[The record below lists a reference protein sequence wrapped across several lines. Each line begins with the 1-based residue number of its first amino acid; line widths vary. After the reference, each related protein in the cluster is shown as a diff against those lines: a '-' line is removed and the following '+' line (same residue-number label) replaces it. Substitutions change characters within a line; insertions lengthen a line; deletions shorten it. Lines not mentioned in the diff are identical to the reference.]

1 MPAHIGYV
9 RPELLSD
16 KNKRKGRT
24 VRLLKTAGM
33 FGLVGLD
40 MLESLRLTASE
51 ESFDWNCWCVD
62 GAMKES
68 GRGLKMRNERREW
81 ARRRAFMGQCKQN
94 EDFGSGTAAS
104 RSGGQAR
111 QTWQCPP
118 AAKNAGIRLSSP
130 QTLALTYVHTVV
142 LWQILPNR
150 ALSPSPIPT
159 PTTSTI
165 RLPSLVRPLSNVSV
179 QTPHGTF
186 LARLPTPGM
195 SATRSYFLT
204 SSINSS

>member
-1 MPAHIGYV
+1 MEIAISKPALLARREPAMPAHIGYV

-81 ARRRAFMGQCKQN
+81 ARRRTFMGQCKQN

-104 RSGGQAR
+104 STGPGNRFL
-111 QTWQCPP
+111 
-118 AAKNAGIRLSSP
+118 AGRPWKRFKLNIKTFQDLSSEKSCD
-130 QTLALTYVHTVV
+130 
-142 LWQILPNR
+142 QI
-150 ALSPSPIPT
+150 
-159 PTTSTI
+159 
-165 RLPSLVRPLSNVSV
+165 
-179 QTPHGTF
+179 
-186 LARLPTPGM
+186 
-195 SATRSYFLT
+195 
-204 SSINSS
+204 